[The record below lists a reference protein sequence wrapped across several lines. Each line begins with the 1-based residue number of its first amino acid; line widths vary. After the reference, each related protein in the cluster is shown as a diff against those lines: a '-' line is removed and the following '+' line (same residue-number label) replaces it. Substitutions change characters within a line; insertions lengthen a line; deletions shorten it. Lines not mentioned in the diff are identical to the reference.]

1 MMEAFVDD
9 VNSGQH
15 AAKGWPNTCY
25 GMSKLGIIAYTKVSR
40 YI

>member
-1 MMEAFVDD
+1 MMEAFVGD